1 MQWLFYGAD
10 ELEQG
15 IWTAARHKFVLPKE
29 KRIAENIE
37 WGFYEFE
44 KCLDYFT
51 LMLGDKSY
59 VANDKFS
66 VADIQIAQILVDSYP
81 AKKRPKT

>member
-1 MQWLFYGAD
+1 MMLWMIADKYGKKTDLAIPSDGSQYEILQWLFYGAD

-37 WGFYEFE
+37 WAFMSL
-44 KCLDYFT
+44 KN
-51 LMLGDKSY
+51 
-59 VANDKFS
+59 V
-66 VADIQIAQILVDSYP
+66 
-81 AKKRPKT
+81 